1 MDLLLLFISIILFV
15 YPFVDLFLLSKTITK
30 LQEVA
35 PSIISYTDKIN
46 IQDTNTLRSIFTYMS
61 PKLIKEHFTNKKEYR
76 TYKRS
81 FYFFIWYFS
90 SGFIAIILN
99 IIVLFLS
106 LYNLSNSKLE
116 ICLIFCVMNICV
128 LWIFKLSSIFHL
140 WGLNRLAY
148 TIDTI
153 VNAIFSPNGKVN
165 EFIYKISVKILLYII
180 DLIAFLLFFKYSNI
194 IIQRYA
200 DVDFLIVFAE
210 LVFYQYVFGKITSF
224 CISKIYWKKGKNS
237 HKFKNFQSL
246 LTYHNDIFKNT
257 TYLVLL
263 TIYII
268 NKYVQILSQDTTY
281 NLILIEAIGA
291 LFLLDTYL
299 EKNKAT
305 DSHILSECKHFE
317 ENTQQVPR
325 EETKMKSNDI
335 MSSNEKTN
343 TLKIDINNTAIPEY
357 LEVVKSEYETERNK
371 KQSFETRSGL
381 LLTLLGAIMIFYF
394 QSIKLTDIF
403 ILFSKPLTF
412 TLWVKIISGCSIYGT
427 FIFTFIAII
436 NTISAKKHDNFE
448 TNGINEQLLVEDR
461 INAMTRLIFTYREII
476 QQHRISN
483 EKRAKWYIA
492 SLLSMLLLLLST
504 ILYISL

>member
-1 MDLLLLFISIILFV
+1 MDLLLLIISIILFLH
-15 YPFVDLFLLSKTITK
+15 PFVDIFLLSKTISK
-30 LQEVA
+30 LQTVA
-35 PSIISYTDKIN
+35 PSIISYTGKIN
-46 IQDTNTLRSIFTYMS
+46 IQDTNTLRNIFKYMS
-61 PKLIKEHFTNKKEYR
+61 PKLIKEHLTSQKEYR

-81 FYFFIWYFS
+81 FHFFIWYFL
-90 SGFIAIILN
+90 SGFITIILN

-106 LYNLSNSKLE
+106 LHNLSNSKLE

-140 WGLNRLAY
+140 WGLNKLAY

-180 DLIAFLLFFKYSNI
+180 DLIAFVLFFKYSNI
-194 IIQRYA
+194 IIQQYFN
-200 DVDFLIVFAE
+200 VDFLIVFAE
-210 LVFYQYVFGKITSF
+210 LAFFQYVLGKMTTF
-224 CISKIYWKKGKNS
+224 CISIIYWNRGKNI

-246 LTYHNDIFKNT
+246 MLYYYGIFNST

-291 LFLLDTYL
+291 LFLLDTYF

-317 ENTQQVPR
+317 ENTKQIPR
-325 EETKMKSNDI
+325 EETKMESNNI
-335 MSSNEKTN
+335 TSSNEKTN
-343 TLKIDINNTAIPEY
+343 TPKIDIHDTAIPEY
-357 LEVVKSEYETERNK
+357 LEVVKSEYEIERNK

-381 LLTLLGAIMIFYF
+381 LLTLLGAILIFYF

-403 ILFSKPLTF
+403 TLFSKPLTF
-412 TLWVKIISGCSIYGT
+412 TLLVKILSGCSIYGT
-427 FIFTFIAII
+427 FIFTLIAII
-436 NTISAKKHDNFE
+436 QTISAKKHDNFE
-448 TNGINEQLLVEDR
+448 TNGINEQLLKEDR
-461 INAMTRLIFTYREII
+461 VNAMTRLIFTYREII
-476 QQHRISN
+476 KQHRGSN
-483 EKRAKWYIA
+483 EKRAKWYVA
-492 SLLSMLLLLLST
+492 SLRSMLILLLST
-504 ILYISL
+504 IIYISL